1 MPCNNH
7 SNLSFSNEQ
16 HAESNRL
23 QVAASSWN
31 KELTRARYRI
41 EEEKNKIERKSTWKS
56 CHFKTKTEERKNH
69 IRLAMKGIGKKSQTN
84 ESKKMEL

>member
-41 EEEKNKIERKSTWKS
+41 EEEKKQNRKKID
-56 CHFKTKTEERKNH
+56 
-69 IRLAMKGIGKKSQTN
+69 MKI
-84 ESKKMEL
+84 LPL